1 MNPNLSIAQVLADL
15 EAQIASHEEREAF
28 HTGQETFHRSQR
40 ELHEGEL
47 ARLRQRYEG
56 FKTAAQAAGEEVRRG
71 TSLLPA
77 PVDAETDRRST
88 LSKLVARLIEQKGD
102 NEQFGPT
109 ALTQEINDRYLKRL
123 RNPARARSVSVAL
136 RRLLA
141 DGRVRLVEEGRAFHE
156 AVYTRGPG

>member
-15 EAQIASHEEREAF
+15 EAQIASHEERETF

-40 ELHEGEL
+40 ELHAGEL

-71 TSLLPA
+71 ASLLPA
-77 PVDAETDRRST
+77 PDDAEADRRST
-88 LSKLVARLIEQKGD
+88 LSKLVARLIEQKGEA
-102 NEQFGPT
+102 EQFGPT
-109 ALTQEINDRYLKRL
+109 ALALEINDRYAKRL
-123 RNPARARSVSVAL
+123 RNPARVRSVSVAL

-141 DGRVRLVEEGRAFHE
+141 DGYVRLIEEGRAFHE
-156 AVYTRGPG
+156 AVYTRSPG